1 MPEERH
7 FLSDEAAIVARLEAL
22 MSSEVKVLTAPDLE
36 GVVASRQQAPAV
48 QVVYR
53 GYNVED
59 DNPGFVKVT
68 HTWFTVVCVRN
79 VRNVRQGGATRHEA
93 GELLS
98 QVVGALQRWRPE
110 GGKPLR
116 MVNAV
121 PPGYL
126 DGFGYFPIGWETTHT
141 IRSECE

>member
-1 MPEERH
+1 MSEH
-7 FLSDEAAIVARLEAL
+7 HLLSDEAQIVARLEER
-22 MSSEVKVLTAPDLE
+22 MPEEVKVLTAPDLE
-36 GVVASRQQAPAV
+36 GVVASRQHAPAV
-48 QVVYR
+48 HVVYR
-53 GYNVED
+53 GYSVAEE
-59 DNPGFVKVT
+59 NPGFAKLT
-68 HTWFTVVCVRN
+68 LTWFTVVCVRN

-98 QVVGALQRWRPE
+98 QVMAALQRWRPE
-110 GGKPLR
+110 GGKPMRL
-116 MVNAV
+116 VNAV